1 MANGKYVSTLDVDAL
16 SVPVLAA
23 TVFAAE
29 ESSLFLGG
37 NLIPIVNAP
46 SGLLQVPE
54 LAKVDAQTVSSEA
67 DPGVDLDAKTIGNTK
82 NSIVCELIAARA
94 VVRDLGSIDPNEIG
108 RLLGRSVATA
118 FDKAVYAALDTS
130 VDSTTDCVPLSLDAI
145 FDSVAQ
151 IRANGEN
158 GQLYSVITPAQANTV
173 VKSIGTAAYAGGDY
187 QTEALRTGYIG
198 QVAGVQLFVS
208 SNITAANTS
217 GYIFGQDALRI
228 AMQKNVDIEIGRRT
242 AAVGNDVVASLHAK
256 PAMIDNSR
264 SIRMIN
270 V

>member
-1 MANGKYVSTLDVDAL
+1 MANGKYVSTLDVDAM

-37 NLIPIVNAP
+37 NMVPIVNAP

-54 LAKVDAQTVSSEA
+54 LAAVTAQTVSSEA
-67 DPGVDLDAKTIGNTK
+67 DPGVDLDAKTITDTK
-82 NSIVCELIAARA
+82 NSVVCELIAARA
-94 VVRDLGSIDPNEIG
+94 VVRDLGNIDPNEIG

-118 FDKAVYAALDTS
+118 FDKAVYSALDSSTA
-130 VDSTTDCVPLSLDAI
+130 STTDCVPLSIDAI

-151 IRANGEN
+151 IRGAGEN
-158 GQLYSVITPAQANTV
+158 GQLYGIITPSEANTV
-173 VKSIGTAAYAGGDY
+173 VKSIGVAAYAGGDF
-187 QTEALRTGYIG
+187 QTEALRSGYIG
-198 QVAGVQLFVS
+198 TLAGVQMFVS

-217 GYIFGQDALRI
+217 GYIFGQDAMRI

-242 AAVGNDVVASLHAK
+242 AAVGNDVVASIHAK
-256 PAMIDNSR
+256 PAMIDANR
-264 SIRMIN
+264 AVKLIN

>member
-1 MANGKYVSTLDVDAL
+1 MANGKYVSSLDVDAL

-37 NLIPIVNAP
+37 TMIPIVNAP

-54 LAKVDAQTVSSEA
+54 LAKVTAQTVSSEA
-67 DPGVDLDAKTIGNTK
+67 NPGVDLDAQTISDTK
-82 NSIVCELIAARA
+82 NNIVCELIAARA
-94 VVRDLGSIDPNEIG
+94 VVRDLGNIDPNEIG

-130 VDSTTDCVPLSLDAI
+130 VDSTTNCVPLSLDAI

-158 GQLYSVITPAQANTV
+158 GQLYSIITPAQANTV
-173 VKSIGTAAYAGGDY
+173 VKSIGVAAYAGGDF

-198 QVAGVQLFVS
+198 SVAGVQMFVS
-208 SNITAANTS
+208 SNITASNTS

-242 AAVGNDVVASLHAK
+242 AAVGNDVVASIHAK

-264 SIRMIN
+264 AIRMIN